1 MFRGEGGCGWL
12 GGLQGGVQ
20 LLGGRVGGGRRGKRG
35 KRFFHHTETWREK
48 FAFQF
53 DQSLLIT
60 PDGPFLSEHTREKT
74 LRTTRNVHGHFQK
87 FELVLKGAY

>member
-1 MFRGEGGCGWL
+1 MV
-12 GGLQGGVQ
+12 GGVA
-20 LLGGRVGGGRRGKRG
+20 GRGPVLRGPGGGGRRGKRG
-35 KRFFHHTETWREK
+35 QRFFHHTETWREK